1 MPLSPAFLRTLESL
15 NLMARRVLTQD
26 ERGER
31 EGLRR
36 GASVEFADYRHYA
49 SGDELRYVDGNV
61 YARHGELFVK
71 EFSAEESVHTLLLL
85 DGSASMAY
93 GSPSKFDAA
102 RELAAALAY
111 IALSNFDSAGLYL
124 FTDGVR
130 EIERRVRGKRS
141 IFGLLEAIDRL
152 RPEGRTDLAR
162 AFQAPLPRLKG
173 RALAFVLSDV
183 FDLDGFGAG
192 LLALQAQR
200 LQVCLLHLAAREET
214 EPQAGGRTE
223 LVDLESGELREI
235 LLTPAAVRAYLD
247 RFHRHADE
255 VERFCT
261 SREIRY
267 VRLRADLPLEK
278 KVMEI
283 LRKGGILEHR

>member
-1 MPLSPAFLRTLESL
+1 MPLNPAFLRTLESL

-49 SGDELRYVDGNV
+49 SGDELRYVDWNV

-71 EFSAEESVHTLLLL
+71 EFSAEESVHALLLL

-130 EIERRVRGKRS
+130 EVERFLRGKQS
-141 IFGLLEAIDRL
+141 IFKLLGSIDGL
-152 RPEGRTDLAR
+152 RPGGRTDMAR
-162 AFQAPLPRLKG
+162 AFQAPIPRLKG
-173 RALAFVLSDV
+173 RALAFVLTDV

-214 EPQAGGRTE
+214 EPQPGGRTE
-223 LVDLESGELREI
+223 LVDLESGEVRDV

-247 RFHRHADE
+247 RFHRHAGE

-261 SREIRY
+261 AREIRY